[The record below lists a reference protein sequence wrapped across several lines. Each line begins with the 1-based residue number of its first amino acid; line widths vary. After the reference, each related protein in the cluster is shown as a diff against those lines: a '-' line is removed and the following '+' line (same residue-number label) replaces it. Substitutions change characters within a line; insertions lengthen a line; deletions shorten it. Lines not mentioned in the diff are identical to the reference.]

1 MRELHLLWSR
11 AAVGRPHS
19 RRANAARQ
27 TGRWPYARWRQ
38 TEGPPYSLPPWVA
51 KSAASWRGLSEL
63 AGSRRQANSRLRLQ
77 RPHLPVRSWLFDS
90 TSSKLR
96 SSPSMAQYQAYPPAP
111 APRDPGRTLGIVGLI
126 LAFFCSLIGLI
137 ISIIAYRQSQQ
148 AGYKNNIAMA
158 GIIVGAISLVLGLIL
173 QFTGVLGGLYGS
185 R

>member
-1 MRELHLLWSR
+1 
-11 AAVGRPHS
+11 
-19 RRANAARQ
+19 
-27 TGRWPYARWRQ
+27 
-38 TEGPPYSLPPWVA
+38 
-51 KSAASWRGLSEL
+51 
-63 AGSRRQANSRLRLQ
+63 
-77 RPHLPVRSWLFDS
+77 
-90 TSSKLR
+90 
-96 SSPSMAQYQAYPPAP
+96 MAQYQAYPPAP

-158 GIIVGAISLVLGLIL
+158 GIIVGTISLVLGVIL